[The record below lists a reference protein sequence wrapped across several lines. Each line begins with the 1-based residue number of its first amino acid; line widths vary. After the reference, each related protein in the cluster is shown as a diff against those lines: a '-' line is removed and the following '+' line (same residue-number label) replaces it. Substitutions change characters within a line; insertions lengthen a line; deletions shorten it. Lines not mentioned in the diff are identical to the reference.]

1 MRLARVLHGRGGLHT
16 PPSLRLVTG
25 MALGASAATL
35 VSVIHAFR
43 QAALLP
49 YPAAGDRG
57 Q

>member
-35 VSVIHAFR
+35 VSVIHALR